1 MNEESMKELLNKE
14 GYSSE
19 EKYFYELNRELIKTQ
34 RVQLD
39 LIRKNS
45 NEKLCPKCNA
55 NLYESEE
62 GGFTHLQCIS
72 CKGVF
77 MESKELEALMNT
89 NKTDR
94 FVMKMKKLFI
104 PREDYQLF

>member
-1 MNEESMKELLNKE
+1 
-14 GYSSE
+14 
-19 EKYFYELNRELIKTQ
+19 
-34 RVQLD
+34 
-39 LIRKNS
+39 
-45 NEKLCPKCNA
+45 
-55 NLYESEE
+55 
-62 GGFTHLQCIS
+62 
-72 CKGVF
+72 